1 MLRIAP
7 RVLLLNLAGI
17 SSVVIEHSKRIVL
30 IGTAHFYLSWIL
42 ESQIFLTLPLAILT
56 KGGRFAIYHVCLLF
70 VVVVVRVG
78 AIRCVVLLL
87 LLLLL
92 LKSQLWLWLINILV
106 ASWVL
111 LDEVFIIVVEN
122 LIVARRVQ
130 IKMLPCIQWTTLIS
144 LISLWQLLLR
154 WHVKITLSYG
164 KFFHITLWINILYA
178 LINIVNRASVFLIL
192 WLRQVLKLSKSM
204 LLIDDCIAY

>member
-7 RVLLLNLAGI
+7 RVLLLNLTGI
-17 SSVVIEHSKRIVL
+17 SSVVIEDSKCIIL
-30 IGTAHFYLSWIL
+30 IGTSHFYLSWIL

-192 WLRQVLKLSKSM
+192 RLRQVLKLSKSM